1 MLVIRYTALLAL
13 VVWLGGMI
21 LLAVIV
27 APSTFQ
33 VLQAAAP
40 ATGRALAG
48 SLFGTMLRHF
58 SVVSYV
64 CGFLMLVCLFAI
76 KFLGPP
82 PQSFIPRVAIVAAM
96 LIVAVCSGYPIA
108 RAIGRVQAQVS
119 GPISAL
125 PAADARRVEFDRL
138 HQTSTALMTL
148 NIGLG
153 LVLLFWYVRE

>member
-1 MLVIRYTALLAL
+1 MLAIRYTALLAL

-58 SVVSYV
+58 NVVSYV

-96 LIVAVCSGYPIA
+96 LVVAVYSGYPVA

-125 PAADARRVEFDRL
+125 PPTDARRVEFDRL
-138 HQTSTALMTL
+138 HQTSTTLMAI
-148 NIGLG
+148 NVGLG